1 MLLWK
6 ECSGYRQD
14 KICFQNLVLKNAL
27 KKLKSVCPP
36 RKSAMVFKITIDV
49 FSIYA
54 IFFSLPL
61 WYQKE
66 HELKVDTK
74 WTKITK
80 FTVFW
85 HTGGHY

>member
-1 MLLWK
+1 MWK
-6 ECSGYRQD
+6 ECSDYGQD
-14 KICFQNLVLKNAL
+14 KICFQNWVLKNAV

-36 RKSAMVFKITIDV
+36 RKSTMVFKIAIDV

-61 WYQKE
+61 WYEKE
-66 HELKVDTK
+66 HELKVDTEL
-74 WTKITK
+74 TKIAK

-85 HTGGHY
+85 HTRSHC